1 MAKKTDD
8 LHETLSSIAEAND
21 FPETLSTAALNG
33 KTFELVDARLID
45 TINGERFIGTLN
57 LDGETVE
64 AWLSGSKLHQQVDAL
79 VVAGLPRTVCITKGE
94 GQYDPYLLHL
104 A

>member
-1 MAKKTDD
+1 MAKKND
-8 LHETLSSIAEAND
+8 LNDTLSSIAEATD

-33 KTFELVDARLID
+33 KTFDLLDARLID

-57 LDGETVE
+57 LDGNTVE
-64 AWLSGSKLHQQVDAL
+64 AWLSGSKLHQQVDA
-79 VVAGLPRTVCITKGE
+79 VVAAGLPRTICITKGE
-94 GQYDPYLLHL
+94 GQYDPYLLTL